1 MSKMEKTVS
10 INICV
15 PAWVTEEEIE
25 KIVKEI
31 EHRLSK
37 RMPADEM
44 RKMLGIR
51 EDELTYDIETI
62 NIEELEEKEKNKR
75 NPVLYRDDRH
85 NLNGY
90 IPSIVT
96 PNIEDR

>member
-1 MSKMEKTVS
+1 MEKTVS
-10 INICV
+10 INIRV
-15 PAWVTEEEIE
+15 PAWVTDEEIE

-37 RMPADEM
+37 RIPADEM

-62 NIEELEEKEKNKR
+62 NIEEKEKNKR